1 MTRPIL
7 GALQVRSGRFE
18 NPSTTPIQII
28 AASDDLDRLYRFHN
42 TGKNPLVIEIGTA
55 SFTIKSKGAV
65 DLLVD
70 EDLEVKAGKGRGVY
84 DLLLGSSVARSGSF
98 NVNNAVIANLRSA
111 SYLYRIINSNE
122 EKSLKVDVKL
132 EDATTLS
139 FTVAAKSSLDLPLTG
154 SVTVIGNDGSMAEGV
169 FDVLGIGK

>member
-1 MTRPIL
+1 
-7 GALQVRSGRFE
+7 
-18 NPSTTPIQII
+18 
-28 AASDDLDRLYRFHN
+28 
-42 TGKNPLVIEIGTA
+42 
-55 SFTIKSKGAV
+55 
-65 DLLVD
+65 
-70 EDLEVKAGKGRGVY
+70 
-84 DLLLGSSVARSGSF
+84 
-98 NVNNAVIANLRSA
+98 VNNAVIANLRSA